1 MEIFFFQLPQRVEN
15 GQIFREFWGKI
26 GILDSFRRDWC
37 ESKCRAA
44 AHQCVNCETF
54 PSLVNWN
61 TNQFCL
67 EPTQFSWG
75 ITTEIVLRYLCR
87 LFSEASG
94 ATKPLISPTIHRQW
108 GSFWKY
114 ANTGFGTSCKF
125 NLFSEM
131 NAKILYDFSKKDST
145 YASHISN
152 VWHRSQLVLVDL
164 RRRRVSQRPTM
175 TPCLNIRHHQT
186 APENRGTLA
195 QI

>member
-1 MEIFFFQLPQRVEN
+1 MVKANYKRSWTNFWWKFSFSSFHKGWEN

-44 AHQCVNCETF
+44 AHQCVNCEAF
-54 PSLVNWN
+54 PSTVNWN

-75 ITTEIVLRYLCR
+75 ITIEIVLRYLCR

-114 ANTGFGTSCKF
+114 ANTGFGTSWKF
-125 NLFSEM
+125 SLFFRNERP
-131 NAKILYDFSKKDST
+131 DSL
-145 YASHISN
+145 
-152 VWHRSQLVLVDL
+152 WF
-164 RRRRVSQRPTM
+164 
-175 TPCLNIRHHQT
+175 
-186 APENRGTLA
+186 
-195 QI
+195 